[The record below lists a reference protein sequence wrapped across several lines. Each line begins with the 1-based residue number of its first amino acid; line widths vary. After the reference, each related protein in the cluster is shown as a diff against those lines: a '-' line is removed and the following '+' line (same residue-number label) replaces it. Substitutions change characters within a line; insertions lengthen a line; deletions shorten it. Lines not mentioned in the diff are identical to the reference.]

1 MFCWCP
7 LQIFP
12 CEVEV
17 NGISTLTGRAGK
29 PGGTEGGECA
39 GRHSTVLSGW
49 SLPCLGSCSSGELI
63 SLFFF
68 KTVSPFPL
76 RSWAEIHTSSVLMV
90 PSDDAQWTV
99 QNRLIPCAE
108 WVEVCMTLGS
118 FHIWKWWHVIDV
130 VPAGHTNSE
139 HVSPASWRAL
149 CYCSCPCPLTG
160 LWIDVR
166 IDVPSGVNLAPH
178 ETTCSKEAGG
188 RQISQNQIPQHL

>member
-1 MFCWCP
+1 MCRQALYSLVWMILTLFGV
-7 LQIFP
+7 LQFWW
-12 CEVEV
+12 
-17 NGISTLTGRAGK
+17 TY
-29 PGGTEGGECA
+29 
-39 GRHSTVLSGW
+39 
-49 SLPCLGSCSSGELI
+49 LPV
-63 SLFFF
+63 FF

-90 PSDDAQWTV
+90 PSDDSQWTV